1 MKILAIALKNRKKLP
16 LKHFTE
22 TPIFAKLR
30 EFMFN
35 TLSKI
40 VYLEKSAAFTGKHV
54 CAEVSFLIE
63 LQASSLTAF

>member
-1 MKILAIALKNRKKLP
+1 MKILAIALENCKKLP
-16 LKHFTE
+16 LKHFIE
-22 TPIFAKLR
+22 TPKLR

-40 VYLEKSAAFTGKHV
+40 VYLEKSAAFTGKNV
-54 CAEVSFLIE
+54 CAGVSFLIE